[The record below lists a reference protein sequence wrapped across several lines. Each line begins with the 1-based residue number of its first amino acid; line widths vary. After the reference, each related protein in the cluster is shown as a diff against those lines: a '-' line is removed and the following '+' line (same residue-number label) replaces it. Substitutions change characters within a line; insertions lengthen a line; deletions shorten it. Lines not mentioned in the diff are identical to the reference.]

1 MVNQDHHM
9 VMELLVT
16 RFCLKFQRAQS
27 LSVPRYVFT
36 KGVFLINIV
45 MLYIRHRPLDE
56 PNLKYIHIEIS
67 SRNLVSGNHHA
78 TK

>member
-1 MVNQDHHM
+1 MVNQGHHM
-9 VMELLVT
+9 VLEKLLM
-16 RFCLKFQRAQS
+16 RFCLKFQQAQS